1 MKDTLMG
8 VKGMCAHCRGT
19 FPLSAWHLNAI
30 AINESFACRCCDK
43 ALQLNCPRQL
53 KRFRSLDA
61 WSPLKA
67 SMMLLIGSS
76 LLVALVCEWLG
87 LISVVEQL
95 NFSLLA
101 LLLYFATLRYARH
114 RQQMTLILQ
123 VAVRP
128 DSLAS

>member
-1 MKDTLMG
+1 MG
-8 VKGMCAHCRGT
+8 VKGTCAHCSGT

-30 AINESFACRCCDK
+30 AINESFACRCCNK
-43 ALQLNCPRQL
+43 AVQLNCPKQL

-61 WSPLKA
+61 LSPLKA
-67 SMMLLIGSS
+67 SMVLLISTS
-76 LLVALVCEWLG
+76 LLVALVCEWVG

-114 RQQMTLILQ
+114 RQQMTLLLQ
-123 VAVRP
+123 PAVRP
-128 DSLAS
+128 DPMTS